1 MTMPEAEAE
10 HLALSYWESTGGL
23 ANGLSP
29 QDIIQS
35 LEPDKFDSASIRLRT
50 KTKGGRAAET
60 EDMLIAHLRYGLLSK
75 ERIVTREDV
84 KSYLKHRLGI
94 TLRQVDL
101 RDGVTISQDP
111 NKGLV
116 RCTDVFLELVK
127 QGIELNEEEQA
138 HLSSRLE
145 TELKERSVAHTTY
158 KVRFV

>member
-1 MTMPEAEAE
+1 M
-10 HLALSYWESTGGL
+10 
-23 ANGLSP
+23 
-29 QDIIQS
+29 
-35 LEPDKFDSASIRLRT
+35 
-50 KTKGGRAAET
+50 
-60 EDMLIAHLRYGLLSK
+60 
-75 ERIVTREDV
+75 
-84 KSYLKHRLGI
+84 
-94 TLRQVDL
+94 
-101 RDGVTISQDP
+101 TISQDP